1 MLSIEKLY
9 FKDVRPGIPKRE
21 VVALSNKSENFTFN
35 FKFKINEFYTY
46 EDSLIIEP
54 DIGSLPPKTNV
65 LIKMTYIAAETRK
78 QCSINNDLSLE
89 IEWIEKGPKNKM
101 FLK

>member
-1 MLSIEKLY
+1 
-9 FKDVRPGIPKRE
+9 
-21 VVALSNKSENFTFN
+21 
-35 FKFKINEFYTY
+35 
-46 EDSLIIEP
+46 
-54 DIGSLPPKTNV
+54 
-65 LIKMTYIAAETRK
+65 MTYIAAEARK